1 MLKIRHESILRED
14 MTTITTPL
22 RYPGGKARALG
33 KILPLIPKG
42 FSEYREPF
50 LGGGSVFIAFKQR
63 NPNLLCRI
71 NDLNRDVYCFWS
83 TLKESPNELIDA
95 ITQIKKSCK
104 DGKSLHSKLACSE
117 TSGVFGRAL
126 RFYILNRIT
135 YSGTVDS
142 GGYSAEAF
150 EKRFTLS
157 KIGALKTLA
166 KLLGDV
172 KITNEGYEHLLSLK
186 GKNVFVFLDPPY
198 WKQRKSPLYGKKG
211 DLNKFFDHKQFA
223 ENVRKCK
230 HTWLITCDDSDTIR
244 DLFCFAHIY
253 PWKMKYNGMHKKKAV
268 EGKEL
273 FITNYERAKFQIKL
287 TKLEDHTNYAKK

>member
-1 MLKIRHESILRED
+1 

-22 RYPGGKARALG
+22 RYPGGKARALR
-33 KILPLIPKG
+33 KILPLIPEG

-50 LGGGSVFIAFKQR
+50 LGGGSVFIAFKQQ
-63 NPNLLCRI
+63 NPNALYRI

-83 TLKESPNELIDA
+83 VLKENPDELIEA
-95 ITQIKKSCK
+95 IAKIKKSCK
-104 DGKSLHSKLACSE
+104 DGENLHSKLARSE

-150 EKRFTLS
+150 IKRFTLS
-157 KIGALKTLA
+157 KIEALKPLA

-172 KITNEGYEHLLSLK
+172 EITNESYDSLLFLE
-186 GKNVFVFLDPPY
+186 GKNVFIFLDPPY

-211 DLNKFFDHKQFA
+211 DLNRFFDHKQFA
-223 ENVRKCK
+223 EDVKKCK
-230 HTWLITCDDSDTIR
+230 HMWLITCDDSDTIR
-244 DLFCFAHIY
+244 NLFSFAHIY
-253 PWKMKYNGMHKKKAV
+253 PWEIKYNGMHKKKAI

-273 FITNYERAKFQIKL
+273 FITNYRVEKL
-287 TKLEDHTNYAKK
+287 VVESTKSEYHTDYPKNWEKSTIPQQPI